1 MDRSH
6 YSPAFALILTGSL
19 GLFLSGCAT
28 GKHQSFAMSFLPVSV
43 PAAAVTL
50 VAEDE
55 PPPLKPA
62 LYTRETPRLL
72 DHVVAEHS
80 TEADSRIRQAE
91 QRFETGR
98 QLYQL
103 GDGAAARR
111 AFDRSIDL
119 LLTVGRAHDNVNH
132 LAILPTYLEELGF

>member
-1 MDRSH
+1 MRMDRSH
-6 YSPAFALILTGSL
+6 YRTAIALVLIGSL
-19 GLFLSGCAT
+19 ALFLGGCAT

-43 PAAAVTL
+43 PAAPVTL

-72 DHVVAEHS
+72 DHVVAEPS
-80 TEADSRIRQAE
+80 TEPDSRILQAE

-103 GDGAAARR
+103 GDAAAARR
-111 AFDRSIDL
+111 EFDRPIDL
-119 LLTVGRAHDNVNH
+119 LLTAPDNLSDRQKVEAKLEQ
-132 LAILPTYLEELGF
+132 LAAN